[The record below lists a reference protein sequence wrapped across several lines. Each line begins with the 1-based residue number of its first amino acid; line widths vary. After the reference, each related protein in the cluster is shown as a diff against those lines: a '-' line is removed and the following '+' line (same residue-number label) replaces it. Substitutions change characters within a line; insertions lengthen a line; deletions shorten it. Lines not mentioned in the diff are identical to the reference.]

1 MALGDTT
8 VIADI
13 TQMLDTMLTDADLDV
28 TRDSPAELKGSADTY
43 AKINLYLYEVIENPH
58 TKNQQWVTSTS
69 DPGLQAYPPLALNLY
84 YLLTPY
90 ATDAKSAHSVLGHA
104 MRVFHDHSLID
115 KEELPAA
122 VRLTTEQLSISL
134 CNLKLDDLTRIWN
147 SLQTPYRLSVAYE
160 VKIVQVESETQRTIA
175 RVREKKNV
183 FHQK

>member
-13 TQMLDTMLTDADLDV
+13 TQMLDTMLTDAGLDV
-28 TRDSPAELKGSADTY
+28 TKDSPAELKGSAETY

-58 TKNQQWVTSTS
+58 TKNQQWVTTAS
-69 DPGLQAYPPLALNLY
+69 DPNQQIYPPLGLNLY

-104 MRVFHDHSLID
+104 MRVFHDSSVID
-115 KEELPAA
+115 KEDLPAA
-122 VRLTTEQLSISL
+122 LRLTTEQLTVSL

-160 VKIVQVESETQRTIA
+160 VKIVLVESETQRTVS
-175 RVREKKNV
+175 RVREKKNE
-183 FHQK
+183 FYQK